1 MNIKEKGLTSSEKY
15 VMKAIWDAKEDI
27 AFQDLLKRVK
37 EQYGKDYARTTVATF
52 LKNMEEKGFVS
63 SYHIGRTAYIHAEKS
78 EEEYKKQFIHYNTDF
93 WFEGSAG
100 KVMEALFETQDI
112 TKDEICKMRK
122 MLDEFEEKY

>member
-1 MNIKEKGLTSSEKY
+1 MNIKEKGLTASEKF

-27 AFQDLLKRVK
+27 AFQELLRRVK
-37 EQYGKDYARTTVATF
+37 EQYGRDYARTTVATF

-78 EEEYKKQFIHYNTDF
+78 EEEYKKQFIQDNTNF

-100 KVMEALFETQDI
+100 KVMAALFETQDI

-122 MLDEFEEKY
+122 MLDELEEK

>member
-63 SYHIGRTAYIHAEKS
+63 SYHIGRTAYIHAEKR
-78 EEEYKKQFIHYNTDF
+78 EEEYKKQFIQDNTDF
-93 WFEGSAG
+93 WFDGSAG
-100 KVMEALFETQDI
+100 KVMAALFETQDI
-112 TKDEICKMRK
+112 TKDEISKMRK
-122 MLDEFEEKY
+122 MLDELEE